1 MATPREAILSL
12 GSNLG
17 DRRIALERAC
27 AALAEEPGLR
37 ILERSPI
44 YETEPVGV
52 PEEEAGR
59 LFLNQVVIVSTDRS
73 PEALS
78 DTVHAIEARWG
89 RTRTGVHG
97 AARVLDIDLIAFG
110 TERRNTP
117 ELTLP
122 HPRTRKRRFVL
133 QPLADLRPNL
143 VLPGE
148 SRSVAEL
155 LRDLPDTPRVRRI
168 QQA

>member
-1 MATPREAILSL
+1 MAHPREAILSL

-17 DRRIALERAC
+17 DRRAALERAC

-52 PEEEAGR
+52 PPEDAGR
-59 LFLNQVVIVSTDRS
+59 LFLNQVLIVSTDRS
-73 PEALS
+73 AEALS
-78 DTVHAIEARWG
+78 DAAHAIEARWG
-89 RTRTGVHG
+89 RTRTGARG
-97 AARVLDIDLIAFG
+97 AARALDIDLIAFG
-110 TERRNTP
+110 AERRNAP

-122 HPRTRKRRFVL
+122 HPRARERRFVL
-133 QPLADLRPNL
+133 QPLADLRPGL

-155 LRDLPDTPRVRRI
+155 LRGLPDTPRVRRTG
-168 QQA
+168 